1 MVFSDGSRHRPV
13 VRSICR
19 GPDGRGLC
27 QVAKV
32 TKISESISV
41 SDELIDE
48 YIACAE
54 EAASVNYAD
63 KKSVRQ
69 FNALSDRM
77 RAIATELVTLGQDAL
92 VRFAS
97 VLNIEPA
104 AGWAAHH
111 LVEMADVDSQTL
123 VKCFQRFR
131 QAKLQAEAKGDLA
144 NAMGEEMWL
153 KEWMERKA

>member
-1 MVFSDGSRHRPV
+1 MP
-13 VRSICR
+13 
-19 GPDGRGLC
+19 
-27 QVAKV
+27 
-32 TKISESISV
+32 
-41 SDELIDE
+41 DELIDE

-69 FNALSDRM
+69 FNARSDRM
-77 RAIATELVTLGQDAL
+77 RAIVKEVVTLGQDAV

-97 VLNIEPA
+97 VLDIEPA

-111 LVEMADVDSQTL
+111 LVEMADVNSL
-123 VKCFQRFR
+123 ILAKCIERVK
-131 QAKLQAEAKGDLA
+131 QAKLQAEAKRDLA

-153 KEWMERKA
+153 KEWMS

>member
-1 MVFSDGSRHRPV
+1 MSH
-13 VRSICR
+13 
-19 GPDGRGLC
+19 
-27 QVAKV
+27 
-32 TKISESISV
+32 
-41 SDELIDE
+41 ELIDE

-69 FNALSDRM
+69 FNARSDRM
-77 RAIATELVTLGQDAL
+77 RAIAKEVVMLGQDAL
-92 VRFAS
+92 FRFAS
-97 VLNIEPA
+97 VLDIEPA

-111 LVEMADVDSQTL
+111 LVEMADVDPETL
-123 VKCFQRFR
+123 AKCFERVK

-153 KEWMERKA
+153 KEWMARKSQFG